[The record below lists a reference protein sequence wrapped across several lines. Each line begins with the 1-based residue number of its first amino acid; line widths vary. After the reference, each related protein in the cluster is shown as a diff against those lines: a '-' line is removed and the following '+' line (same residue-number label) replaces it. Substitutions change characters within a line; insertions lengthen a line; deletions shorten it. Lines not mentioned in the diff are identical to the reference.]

1 MIFFNVFELRNSTYL
16 PLKLSLFGCRMSLQ
30 VLLSLILSDS
40 IGGSCLFREL
50 IEQVNDLDS
59 AIQDVGIFRI
69 GETQQIDDVVQRI
82 VDCVPEEN
90 PVIILKEPDDFISTN
105 NSMRLRKASLFFVV
119 GDYSDF
125 VSVLL
130 KNPP

>member
-1 MIFFNVFELRNSTYL
+1 MFFELCNSTYF
-16 PLKLSLFGCRMSLQ
+16 PSKLSLFGCRMSLQ
-30 VLLSLILSDS
+30 VFLSLILSDS

-50 IEQVNDLDS
+50 IEQVNGLDP

-69 GETQQIDDVVQRI
+69 GEAQQIDDAVQRI

-90 PVIILKEPDDFISTN
+90 PVIILEEQDDFISTN

-130 KNPP
+130 KNP